1 MKKKVLSLGLCV
13 AMTAALMPTVM
24 VQATGTEFPE
34 YLYVSDFTDGMDKF
48 EIVGNSTYNVAS
60 DADGNLVI
68 TPTVAQ
74 WSNNG
79 TIYLTGSEDWEEYKL
94 EADIQLL
101 GTKQNYLM
109 LAPNHAKEAVKDSDS
124 GFLVF
129 DNGEMFRHDAG
140 GLQIKSWHH
149 QTLKY
154 TVNVDGLDVSADVRH
169 PGGTD
174 DDPKKLVASKEFTQR
189 GGFAI
194 RSMWS
199 AGDTVI
205 KSVKVTDL
213 RAKAVAENTTNVSAG
228 DKVVVKFSESMNTTD
243 FVPSNVYLEKDGVQ
257 TAVAAVEAN
266 SDAEMLVTIPGGI
279 LKNAEYNLVVKKE
292 ITDADGDRLNNDKV
306 FAITTAKDALS
317 LLSSTPANGSENV
330 KVDMENIKLGFD
342 AVGDFNNA
350 IVTLKDSDGNE
361 ADISF
366 DTESSDELTISINE
380 ILSFENQYT
389 LTVSGVKN
397 AESGASCDNFVVK
410 FTTEKADDSS
420 KYLYVSDFTNGM
432 DKIEVV
438 GNSTYTV
445 APDGDGNLVLTPTVA
460 QWSNNGTV
468 YLTGSEDW
476 EEYKLELDAQ
486 MLGTDQNY
494 LMIAPNHAKAAVV
507 DTDPGYLVQ
516 DTSGQFQHKAGNL
529 KIQSWYHQT
538 LKYTFNINGLDVSA
552 NVRYPGE
559 TDDVAKTLVASKEF
573 TQRGGFAIRTMW
585 SSGNTVIKSIKVTDL
600 RAQAYAF
607 NTEELVPGD
616 VITVKFSEAMD
627 FGSVTS
633 ETVYIDDNGY
643 KVPVA
648 MTNDGVDS
656 LFITIPEDI
665 LANNT
670 YTLVV
675 EKEVTNLAGERLN
688 GDKKFE
694 ITTAAS
700 NINVVSSKPA
710 NGEENVNLLTDVSV
724 TFDNAIDLT
733 KLDEAIIELEDSIG
747 NAVECTVSTEKS
759 TNKTICLSIDEDLN
773 AGETYTA
780 VVSNVYSADGYKMI
794 GKKRIQ
800 FTTAEESEFIYFND
814 FSDPNTIS
822 DFSATLGTGG
832 SVTIEDGRLYIKTNN
847 ETTKLD
853 ANVDTYATLK
863 NSAKWSDYEVEFDLQ
878 AHHDTRYITFGVRDS
893 ANVLIADFNT
903 KSEYH
908 VGDEIFYRSGYGDES
923 TDFVPANPSK
933 MIGKNTSHKVNVKVI
948 GNQFTLTVDDEVVY
962 DKARETM
969 NKIGAIRFGARFIGS
984 ISIDDLKVKD
994 YSSGYK
1000 VTNKKD
1006 VKEGDEVLVTFD
1018 TDMNTDTFD
1027 AEFVTMTDKD
1037 GVAVNASV
1045 RAVDSKTMAIKVPYG
1060 VMPNTI
1066 YYVKMS
1072 TDIVS
1077 AAGVPLANEKVFEI
1091 RTAEKEFSVSD
1102 LTLKVNGAEPSSV
1115 KSGDVVTVSAY
1126 AKNNSIT
1133 KQDAVLVIAVYDNDS
1148 LIELKSTPISL
1159 ESKTD
1164 DTFYISDYT
1173 IPSGD
1178 NITASIMVWDGLT
1191 TIKPLAKNKL
1201 Y

>member
-154 TVNVDGLDVSADVRH
+154 TVNVNGLDVSANVRY
-169 PGGTD
+169 PGETD
-174 DDPKKLVASKEFTQR
+174 DVAQALVSKIPFTQR

-194 RSMWS
+194 RTMWS
-199 AGDTVI
+199 SGDTII

-213 RAKAVAENTTNVSAG
+213 RAKAIADNTTGLSTG
-228 DKVVVKFSESMNTTD
+228 DKVSVKFSESMNTAD
-243 FVPSNVYLEKDGVQ
+243 FVPGNVYLEKDGEKVD
-257 TAVAAVEAN
+257 VVAVEAN
-266 SDAEMLVTIPGGI
+266 SDAEMLVTIPGGL

-410 FTTEKADDSS
+410 FTTEKADDSLE
-420 KYLYVSDFTNGM
+420 YLYISDFTSGM
-432 DKIEVV
+432 DKLEEVT
-438 GNSTYTV
+438 NSGYTFTNENGHLV
-445 APDGDGNLVLTPTVA
+445 CVTPGTSGDGLSLFLN
-460 QWSNNGTV
+460 
-468 YLTGSEDW
+468 GSEDW
-476 EEYKLELDAQ
+476 LKYELVMEAQ
-486 MLGTDQNY
+486 LLGTGANY
-494 LMIAPNHAKAAVV
+494 LFIYPNHDK
-507 DTDPGYLVQ
+507 TPGTNSGPGYLVYNN
-516 DTSGQFQHKAGNL
+516 GGRQFVIGKEKL
-529 KIQSWYHQT
+529 DSWSQVPLT
-538 LKYTFNINGLDVSA
+538 YTFNVNGKDVDATVSY
-552 NVRYPGE
+552 RGE
-559 TDDVAKTLVASKEF
+559 SKVMPLSGEY
-573 TQRGGFAIRTMW
+573 TQAGGGFVIRAVWAT
-585 SSGNTVIKSIKVTDL
+585 GNTVINSIKVKDL
-600 RAQAYAF
+600 AAKAYAF
-607 NTEELVPGD
+607 NTENLVPGD
-616 VITVKFSEAMD
+616 RITVKFSEAMD
-627 FGSVTS
+627 FDSITA

-643 KVPVA
+643 KIPVT
-648 MTNDGVDS
+648 MTNDGTDD
-656 LFITIPEDI
+656 LYITIPEDI

-670 YTLVV
+670 YTLVI

-688 GDKKFE
+688 GDKKFP

-747 NAVECTVSTEKS
+747 NAVECTVSIEKS

-800 FTTAEESEFIYFND
+800 FTTAEDSEFIYFND

-969 NKIGAIRFGARFIGS
+969 NKLGAIRFGARYIGS
-984 ISIDDLKVKD
+984 ISIDNLKVKD
-994 YSSGYK
+994 YSIGYK

-1018 TDMNTDTFD
+1018 TEMNQDTFD
-1027 AEFVTMTDKD
+1027 TEFVTMYDAD
-1037 GVAVNASV
+1037 GVVVNAQV

-1072 TDIVS
+1072 TDIIS

-1102 LTLKVNGAEPSSV
+1102 LILKVDGVEPASV

-1126 AKNNSIT
+1126 AKNNSVE
-1133 KQDAVLVIAVYDNDS
+1133 KQNAVLIIAVYDDDR
-1148 LIELKSTPISL
+1148 LIEVKFTPISL
-1159 ESKTD
+1159 EGKTD

-1173 IPSGD
+1173 IPQGE
-1178 NITASIMVWDGLT
+1178 NITASVMVWDGLKT
-1191 TIKPLAKNKL
+1191 VKPLAKNKL

>member
-1 MKKKVLSLGLCV
+1 MKKKVLSLALSAV
-13 AMTAALMPTVM
+13 MTAALMPTVM

-34 YLYVSDFTDGMDKF
+34 YLYVSDFTNGMDKF
-48 EIVGNSTYNVAS
+48 EIVGNSTYKVAS

-68 TPTVAQ
+68 KPTASQ

-129 DNGEMFRHDAG
+129 DNGEMFKHDAG

-154 TVNVDGLDVSADVRH
+154 TVNVDGSYVSADVRH

-174 DDPKKLVASKEFTQR
+174 DVPRELVSKVPFT
-189 GGFAI
+189 
-194 RSMWS
+194 S
-199 AGDTVI
+199 
-205 KSVKVTDL
+205 
-213 RAKAVAENTTNVSAG
+213 
-228 DKVVVKFSESMNTTD
+228 
-243 FVPSNVYLEKDGVQ
+243 
-257 TAVAAVEAN
+257 
-266 SDAEMLVTIPGGI
+266 
-279 LKNAEYNLVVKKE
+279 
-292 ITDADGDRLNNDKV
+292 
-306 FAITTAKDALS
+306 
-317 LLSSTPANGSENV
+317 
-330 KVDMENIKLGFD
+330 
-342 AVGDFNNA
+342 
-350 IVTLKDSDGNE
+350 
-361 ADISF
+361 
-366 DTESSDELTISINE
+366 
-380 ILSFENQYT
+380 
-389 LTVSGVKN
+389 
-397 AESGASCDNFVVK
+397 
-410 FTTEKADDSS
+410 
-420 KYLYVSDFTNGM
+420 
-432 DKIEVV
+432 
-438 GNSTYTV
+438 
-445 APDGDGNLVLTPTVA
+445 
-460 QWSNNGTV
+460 
-468 YLTGSEDW
+468 
-476 EEYKLELDAQ
+476 
-486 MLGTDQNY
+486 
-494 LMIAPNHAKAAVV
+494 
-507 DTDPGYLVQ
+507 
-516 DTSGQFQHKAGNL
+516 
-529 KIQSWYHQT
+529 
-538 LKYTFNINGLDVSA
+538 
-552 NVRYPGE
+552 
-559 TDDVAKTLVASKEF
+559 
-573 TQRGGFAIRTMW
+573 RGGFAIRTMW
-585 SSGNTVIKSIKVTDL
+585 SSGYTVIKSIKVTDL

-675 EKEVTNLAGERLN
+675 EKEVTNIAGERMN
-688 GDKKFE
+688 IDKTFE

-700 NINVVSSKPA
+700 NINVVSSTPA
-710 NGEENVNLLTDVSV
+710 NGEENVNLLTDISV

-733 KLDEAIIELEDSIG
+733 KLDEAIVELEDSLG
-747 NAVECTVSTEKS
+747 NAVECTVSTAKS
-759 TNKTICLSIDEDLN
+759 TNKTICVSIDEDLK

-780 VVSNVYSADGYKMI
+780 VVSNVYSADGDKMI

-800 FTTAEESEFIYFND
+800 FTTAEDSEFIYYND
-814 FSDPNTIS
+814 FSDAATIS
-822 DFSATLGTGG
+822 DFEATLGNGG
-832 SVTIEDGRLYIKTNN
+832 SVTIEDGRLYINTNN

-908 VGDEIFYRSGYGDES
+908 VGDEIFYRSGYGDEA
-923 TDFVPANPSK
+923 TNFVPANPSK

-962 DKARETM
+962 DKAIETM

-994 YSSGYK
+994 YSIGYK

-1060 VMPNTI
+1060 VLPNTI
-1066 YYVKMS
+1066 YYVTMS